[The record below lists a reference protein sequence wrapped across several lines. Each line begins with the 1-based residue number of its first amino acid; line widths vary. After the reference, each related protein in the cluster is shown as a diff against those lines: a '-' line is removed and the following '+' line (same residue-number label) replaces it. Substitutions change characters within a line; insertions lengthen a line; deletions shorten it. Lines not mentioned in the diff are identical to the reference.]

1 MRLFQTLRIRLSLLG
16 GALRAIAALAL
27 PLLRAL
33 LASDRGA
40 RIGAIFAATDGQRH
54 VFALLRGVW
63 PNLVLSRR
71 LITAYENAGTAIV
84 TRQRDVVEVLDR
96 EADFAVVYEPRMRRI
111 TAGENFF
118 LGMHDSADYT
128 RDVSNMRL
136 AVRRGDVA
144 ERLVPFVA
152 GEAGGIVAASGGTLD
167 VPAALTLP
175 IAARIVA
182 EYFGTPG
189 PSERALIEQTTIMFW
204 WLFADLGADPAVEAR
219 AVAAAADCRAMLEAA
234 IAARHAN
241 PTDTD
246 DILNRCLALQASG
259 TPGMSD
265 GAIRDNLIGLL
276 IGLVPTLSKAAVQA
290 LAILL
295 DRPAAL
301 AGAHAAARAGDD
313 AALAAHVFE
322 ALRFDPVNPIIYRRA
337 TRDCVIARGTLR
349 ARTIPAGTMVLAAN
363 LSAMFDPVALDDP
376 ESFRT
381 DRPWGDYMLWGYG
394 MHQCFGAQIN
404 RAVIPAM
411 LKPLLRQKK
420 LRRATGMAGQVD
432 RAGTPFPAHFT
443 VWFDQG

>member
-1 MRLFQTLRIRLSLLG
+1 MRLFQTLRIRLALLG
-16 GALRAIAALAL
+16 GALRAVAVLA
-27 PLLRAL
+27 PALLRAL
-33 LASDRGA
+33 PASDRGA

-54 VFALLRGVW
+54 VFALMRGLW

-71 LITAYENAGTAIV
+71 LITAYENTGTAIV

-118 LGMHDSADYT
+118 LGMQDSADYT

-136 AVRRGDVA
+136 VVRRGDVA

-152 GEAGGIVAASGGTLD
+152 GEAGAIVAASGGTLD
-167 VPAALTLP
+167 VPATLTLP
-175 IAARIVA
+175 IAARIVGS
-182 EYFGTPG
+182 YFGTPG
-189 PSERALIEQTTIMFW
+189 RSERALIEQTTIMFW

-219 AVAAAADCRAMLEAA
+219 AVAAAADFRAMLEAA

-241 PTDTD
+241 PTHTD

-290 LAILL
+290 LAVLL

-322 ALRFDPVNPIIYRRA
+322 ALRFDPVNPVIYRRA
-337 TRDCVIARGTLR
+337 VRDCVIARGTLR
-349 ARTIPAGTMVLAAN
+349 ARSIPAGTMVLAAN
-363 LSAMFDPVALDDP
+363 LSAMFDPVALDSPD
-376 ESFRT
+376 SFRT
-381 DRPWGDYMLWGYG
+381 GRPWGDYMLWGYG

-420 LRRATGMAGQVD
+420 LRRATGTAGEVD
-432 RAGTPFPAHFT
+432 RAGTPFPAHFL

>member
-1 MRLFQTLRIRLSLLG
+1 VILLATLRIRLALLG
-16 GALRAIAALAL
+16 GALRAIAALA
-27 PLLRAL
+27 PALLRAL
-33 LASDRGA
+33 PHADRGA
-40 RIGAIFAATDGQRH
+40 RIGAILAGSEGQRH
-54 VFALLRGVW
+54 AFALLRGLW

-71 LITAYENAGTAIV
+71 VITAYENTGTAIV

-96 EADFAVVYEPRMRRI
+96 EAEFCVVYEPRMRRI

-118 LGMHDSADYT
+118 LGMQDSAAYQ

-136 AVRRGDVA
+136 VARRSDVP

-152 GEAGGIVAASGGTLD
+152 QEAAAIVAASGGTVD

-175 IAARIVA
+175 VAARIVGH
-182 EYFGTPG
+182 YFGTPG
-189 PSERALIEQTTIMFW
+189 PSEAALIEQTTIMFW
-204 WLFADLGADPAVEAR
+204 WLFADLDADPAIEAR
-219 AVAAAADCRAMLEAA
+219 AVAAATDCRAMLDAA

-241 PTDTD
+241 PTDAD
-246 DILNRCLALQASG
+246 DIVGRCLALQASG
-259 TPGMSD
+259 TPGMGD

-290 LAILL
+290 LAVLL
-295 DRPAAL
+295 DRPKAL
-301 AGAHAAARAGDD
+301 AGAQSAARADDD
-313 AALAAHVFE
+313 AALAAHLFE

-349 ARTIPAGTMVLAAN
+349 ARRIPAGTMVLAAN
-363 LSAMFDPVALDDP
+363 LSAMFDPMAVDDP

-394 MHQCFGAQIN
+394 MHTCFGAHIN

-411 LKPLLRQKK
+411 LKPLLRQRG
-420 LRRATGMAGQVD
+420 LRRAPGAAGQVD
-432 RAGTPFPAHFT
+432 RAGTPFPAHFC
-443 VWFDQG
+443 VQFDPD